1 MEENENKTA
10 EEKNIEKG
18 NTNKLL
24 IIFFLVL
31 FILLFTGVIIMTVV
45 NNNLKAELE
54 ELKTITM
61 EAEKDLNNIRDDVNA
76 KIENTIENIVNFE
89 IENTVENTTVVN
101 EVKNETKTDSKKI
114 TSDKDVYEALELR
127 FSNFN
132 YRREKGESAGFFI
145 KDKTLYSGVESDK
158 TTHVKAE
165 GIKGTPKYVVPI
177 DKQLGKTIVLT
188 EEGKA
193 YVNVLDEGSG
203 LYGTKFEAYLEE
215 YKFIEIMEL
224 GEVYKLY
231 LITNDARV
239 FDIETGKEFVD

>member
-1 MEENENKTA
+1 MEENENKTV

-45 NNNLKAELE
+45 NNKLKAELE

-101 EVKNETKTDSKKI
+101 EVKNETKTDAKKI

-145 KDKTLYSGVESDK
+145 KDKTLYSGVERDK

-193 YVNVLDEGSG
+193 YVNVPDEESG

>member
-10 EEKNIEKG
+10 EDKKIEKG
-18 NTNKLL
+18 NNNKLL

-31 FILLFTGVIIMTVV
+31 FILLFSGVIVMTIV

-76 KIENTIENIVNFE
+76 KIENTIENIVNSE

-101 EVKNETKTDSKKI
+101 EVKNETKTENKKI
-114 TSDKDVYEALELR
+114 TSNKDVYEALELK

-145 KDKTLYSGVESDK
+145 KDKTLYSGVENDK
-158 TTHVKAE
+158 TTHVKTE
-165 GIKGTPKYVVPI
+165 GIKGTPKYIVPI

-193 YVNVLDEGSG
+193 YINVPDEGVG
-203 LYGTKFEAYLEE
+203 LYGSKFEAYLDE
-215 YKFIEIMEL
+215 YKFIEIIEL

-231 LITNDARV
+231 LVSNDARI

>member
-10 EEKNIEKG
+10 EEKKIEKG

-31 FILLFTGVIIMTVV
+31 FILLFTGVIVMTVV
-45 NNNLKAELE
+45 NNSLKAELE
-54 ELKTITM
+54 ELKAITM
-61 EAEKDLNNIRDDVNA
+61 ETEKDLNSIRDDVNA
-76 KIENTIENIVNFE
+76 KIENTIENIVNSE
-89 IENTVENTTVVN
+89 IENTVDNTAVVN
-101 EVKNETKTDSKKI
+101 EVKNETKKEDKKI
-114 TSDKDVYEALELR
+114 TSNKDVYEALELK

-145 KDKTLYSGVESDK
+145 KDKTVYSGEESDK
-158 TTHVKAE
+158 TTHAKTE
-165 GIKGTPKYVVPI
+165 GIKGTPKYIVPI
-177 DKQLGKTIVLT
+177 NKQLGKTIVLT

-193 YVNVLDEGSG
+193 YVNVPDEGLG
-203 LYGTKFEAYLEE
+203 IYGTKFEAYLEE

>member
-1 MEENENKTA
+1 MEDNENKTV

-101 EVKNETKTDSKKI
+101 EVKNETKTDAKKI

-193 YVNVLDEGSG
+193 YVNVPDEGSG

-224 GEVYKLY
+224 GEVYNLY

>member
-10 EEKNIEKG
+10 EEKKIEKG
-18 NTNKLL
+18 NTNELL
-24 IIFFLVL
+24 IMFFLVL

-45 NNNLKAELE
+45 NDKLKAELE

-61 EAEKDLNNIRDDVNA
+61 EAEEYLNNIRDDVNA
-76 KIENTIENIVNFE
+76 KIENTIENVVNSE

-101 EVKNETKTDSKKI
+101 EVKNETKKDDKKI
-114 TSDKDVYEALELR
+114 TSKKDVYEALELK

-132 YRREKGESAGFFI
+132 YRREKGETAGFFI

-165 GIKGTPKYVVPI
+165 GIKGTPKYIIPI

-193 YVNVLDEGSG
+193 YVNVPDEGIG
-203 LYGTKFEAYLEE
+203 LYGAKFEAYLEE
-215 YKFIEIMEL
+215 YKFIEIIEL

-231 LITNDARV
+231 LITDDARV

>member
-10 EEKNIEKG
+10 EEKKIEKG

-54 ELKTITM
+54 ELKAITM

-76 KIENTIENIVNFE
+76 KIENTIENIVNSE
-89 IENTVENTTVVN
+89 LENTVENTTVVN
-101 EVKNETKTDSKKI
+101 EVKNETKTEDKKI
-114 TSDKDVYEALELR
+114 ASDKDVYEALELK

-188 EEGKA
+188 EEGKV
-193 YVNVLDEGSG
+193 YVNVPDEGIG
-203 LYGTKFEAYLEE
+203 LYGAKFEAYLED
-215 YKFIEIMEL
+215 YKFIEIIEL

-231 LITNDARV
+231 LVSDDARV

>member
-10 EEKNIEKG
+10 EEKKIEKG

-31 FILLFTGVIIMTVV
+31 FILLFAGVIIMTVI
-45 NNNLKAELE
+45 NNNLKAELD
-54 ELKTITM
+54 ELKSITM

-76 KIENTIENIVNFE
+76 KIENTIENIVNSE

-101 EVKNETKTDSKKI
+101 EVKNETKTDDKKI
-114 TSDKDVYEALELR
+114 TSDKDVYEALELK

-193 YVNVLDEGSG
+193 YVNVPDEGIG
-203 LYGTKFEAYLEE
+203 LYGAKFEAYLED
-215 YKFIEIMEL
+215 YKFIEIIEL

-231 LITNDARV
+231 LVSDDARV